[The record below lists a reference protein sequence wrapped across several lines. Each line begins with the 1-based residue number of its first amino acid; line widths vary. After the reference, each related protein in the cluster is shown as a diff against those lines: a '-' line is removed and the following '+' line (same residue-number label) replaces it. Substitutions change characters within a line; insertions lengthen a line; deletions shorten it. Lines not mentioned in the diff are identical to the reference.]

1 MKLISTFIDI
11 EKLPPAYRAD
21 AEKYW
26 VPFAMELKELS
37 SRKKAE
43 NKTLPVIIGINGC
56 QGSGK
61 STLTKFLATFL
72 KSISV
77 RTATLSLDDFYLS
90 PKSRQALA
98 AKIHPLFV
106 TRGVPGTHDVDFA
119 IETINKLCKNH
130 TTTTYLPRFDKA
142 NDNAASKS
150 SWPAI
155 TGPVDV
161 IILEGWFVG
170 ALPQRNEDLVLPVN
184 DFERNCDADAIW
196 RSYSNQALSRKYKD
210 LFSKIDKL
218 IMLRAP
224 NFDAVYRWRC
234 NQEESLRRAQKN
246 FESTK
251 VMTDQEVFRFI
262 QHFERLTVHCLTTV
276 PDRADIVFSLDSTQQ
291 IIKQKGSLSLD

>member
-1 MKLISTFIDI
+1 
-11 EKLPPAYRAD
+11 
-21 AEKYW
+21 
-26 VPFAMELKELS
+26 
-37 SRKKAE
+37 
-43 NKTLPVIIGINGC
+43 
-56 QGSGK
+56 
-61 STLTKFLATFL
+61 
-72 KSISV
+72 
-77 RTATLSLDDFYLS
+77 
-90 PKSRQALA
+90 
-98 AKIHPLFV
+98 V

-130 TTTTYLPRFDKA
+130 TTATYLPRFDKA
-142 NDNAASKS
+142 NDTAASKS

-246 FESTK
+246 SESTK

-291 IIKQKGSLSLD
+291 IIEQKGSLSLD